1 MKIPVQYHNTFLPF
15 LIVTNIMKKLIVILL
30 CSLSIQAFSQDDL
43 MKMLENETKNQTEY
57 TIATFKGTRLING
70 QTIETVG
77 KNQLNFWI
85 SHRFGALNTGFIE
98 NFFGLDEARIRL
110 GLEYG
115 INNQLTVG
123 IGRSS
128 QEKMYDFYAK
138 YKLLRQSNTM
148 PVTMTLYGSNAI
160 STVATGSSLE
170 SGTVMR
176 YKDNLER
183 MTYTGQ
189 VLIARKFSDRFSLQ
203 LMPTFLHF
211 NKSETTDTPNN
222 MVALGVGGRMKLTK
236 RLSITGEYYYADF
249 NRPASSLYNNS
260 LALGF
265 DIETGGHVFQLH
277 FTNSRGM
284 IERQFI
290 AQTTKSWSDGG
301 IFYGFNI
308 ARSFSLDKK
317 AKELHK

>member
-1 MKIPVQYHNTFLPF
+1 
-15 LIVTNIMKKLIVILL
+15 MKKLFTLFCLISAPIFA
-30 CSLSIQAFSQDDL
+30 QEDL
-43 MKMLENETKNQTEY
+43 MKVLENETKNEQTF
-57 TIATFKGTRLING
+57 TTATFKASRLING
-70 QTIETVG
+70 QTIETAG

-85 SHRFGALNTGFIE
+85 SHRFGAINSGFIE
-98 NFFGLDEARIRL
+98 NFLGLDEARIRL

-115 INNQLTVG
+115 INDKLTVG

-128 QEKMYDFYAK
+128 QEKVYDFYGK
-138 YKLLRQSNTM
+138 YKLLRQSNSMPLTLTM
-148 PVTMTLYGSNAI
+148 YASNAI
-160 STVATGSSLE
+160 STVTTGTPLE

-176 YKDNLER
+176 YYDNLER

-189 VLIARKFSDRFSLQ
+189 ILLARKFNERFSLQ
-203 LMPTFLHF
+203 IMPTIIHF
-211 NKSETTDTPNN
+211 NRAETLDTPNN
-222 MVALGVGGRMKLTK
+222 VAALGVGGRLKLSK
-236 RLSITGEYYYADF
+236 RISVSGEYYADF
-249 NRPASSLYNNS
+249 SRPVSSKYHNS

-290 AQTTKSWSDGG
+290 TQTTKQWSDGG

-317 AKELHK
+317 AKGTHK

>member
-1 MKIPVQYHNTFLPF
+1 
-15 LIVTNIMKKLIVILL
+15 MKKLIITIL
-30 CSLSIQAFSQDDL
+30 CTLSIQAFSQDDL
-43 MKMLENETKNQTEY
+43 MKMLENETKNQTDY
-57 TIATFKGTRLING
+57 VAATFKGTRLING

-85 SHRFGALNTGFIE
+85 SHRFGALNTGFID

-115 INNQLTVG
+115 INDQLTIG

-148 PVTMTLYGSNAI
+148 PVTLTLYGSNAL
-160 STVATGSSLE
+160 STVATGSTLE
-170 SGTVMR
+170 SGTVMK

-189 VLIARKFSDRFSLQ
+189 VLLARKFSDKFSLQ
-203 LMPTFLHF
+203 LMPTFIHF
-211 NKSETTDTPNN
+211 NKAETTDTPND
-222 MVALGVGGRMKLTK
+222 MVALGVGGRIKLTK
-236 RLSITGEYYYADF
+236 RLSITGEYYANF
-249 NRPASSLYNNS
+249 NRPASSTYNNS

-277 FTNSRGM
+277 FTNARGM

-308 ARSFSLDKK
+308 SRGFSLDKK
-317 AKELHK
+317 AKQTHK

>member
-1 MKIPVQYHNTFLPF
+1 
-15 LIVTNIMKKLIVILL
+15 MKKLTIALL
-30 CSLSIQAFSQDDL
+30 CTLSIQAFSQDDL
-43 MKMLENETKNQTEY
+43 MKMLDNETPKQTDY
-57 TIATFKGTRLING
+57 TSATFKSTRLING

-85 SHRFGALNTGFIE
+85 SHRFGALNTGFID

-115 INNQLTVG
+115 ISSQLTIG

-148 PVTMTLYGSNAI
+148 PVTLTMYASNAL
-160 STVATGSSLE
+160 STVATGSTLE
-170 SGTVMR
+170 SGTVMK
-176 YKDNLER
+176 YYDNLER

-189 VLIARKFSDRFSLQ
+189 ILLARKFSDKFSFQ
-203 LMPTFLHF
+203 LMPTFIHF
-211 NKSETTDTPNN
+211 NKSETTDTPNE
-222 MVALGVGGRMKLTK
+222 MVALGVGGRIKLTK

-249 NRPASSLYNNS
+249 NRPKGSLYNNS

-308 ARSFSLDKK
+308 SRSFSLDKK

>member
-1 MKIPVQYHNTFLPF
+1 
-15 LIVTNIMKKLIVILL
+15 MKKLLTVIL
-30 CSLSIQAFSQDDL
+30 CSLCTPLLAQDDL
-43 MKMLENETKNQTEY
+43 MKILDNETKNQTEY
-57 TIATFKGTRLING
+57 VSATFKSTRLING

-115 INNQLTVG
+115 ISSQLTVG

-148 PVTMTLYGSNAI
+148 PVTMTLYGSNAV
-160 STVATGSSLE
+160 STVATGSALE
-170 SGTVMR
+170 SGTVMK
-176 YKDNLER
+176 YNDNLER

-189 VLIARKFSDRFSLQ
+189 ILIARKFSERISLQ
-203 LMPTFLHF
+203 LIPTFLHF

-222 MVALGVGGRMKLTK
+222 MVALGVGGRVKLTK

-249 NRPASSLYNNS
+249 NRPASSNYHNS
-260 LALGF
+260 LAVGF

-290 AQTTKSWSDGG
+290 AQTTKQWSDGG

-308 ARSFSLDKK
+308 ARSFSLNKK
-317 AKELHK
+317 AQKLYK

>member
-1 MKIPVQYHNTFLPF
+1 
-15 LIVTNIMKKLIVILL
+15 MKKLFILL
-30 CSLSIQAFSQDDL
+30 IFFCATPAFSQDDL
-43 MKMLENETKNQTEY
+43 MKILDAESKNQTDY
-57 TIATFKGTRLING
+57 TTATFKGTRLING
-70 QTIETVG
+70 QTIETVS
-77 KNQLNFWI
+77 KNHLNFWI
-85 SHRFGALNTGFIE
+85 SHRFGALNSGFID

-115 INNQLTVG
+115 ITDLLTVG

-138 YKLLRQSNTM
+138 YKLLRQSNTT
-148 PVTMTLYGSNAI
+148 PLTVTLYGSNAI
-160 STVATGSSLE
+160 STVATGSALE

-189 VLIARKFSDRFSLQ
+189 VLLARKFSESVSLQ
-203 LMPTFLHF
+203 LMPTFIHF
-211 NKSETTDTPNN
+211 NKAETTDTPND
-222 MVALGVGGRMKLTK
+222 MVALGVGGRVKLSK
-236 RLSITGEYYYADF
+236 RVSLSAEYYYADF
-249 NRPASSLYNNS
+249 NRPSTSNYHNA

-277 FTNSRGM
+277 FTNARGM

-290 AQTTKSWSDGG
+290 AQTTKQWSDGG

-308 ARSFSLDKK
+308 ARSFSFDKR
-317 AKELHK
+317 AKGMNK

>member
-1 MKIPVQYHNTFLPF
+1 
-15 LIVTNIMKKLIVILL
+15 MKKLFILF
-30 CSLSIQAFSQDDL
+30 CFISFQTFSQDDL
-43 MKMLENETKNQTEY
+43 MKMLDNETKDQT
-57 TIATFKGTRLING
+57 TFTTATFKGTRLING

-85 SHRFGALNTGFIE
+85 SHRFGAINSGFIE

-115 INNQLTVG
+115 ITDKLTVG

-128 QEKMYDFYAK
+128 QEKMYDFYGK
-138 YKLLRQSNTM
+138 YKLLRQSNSM
-148 PVTMTLYGSNAI
+148 PVTLTLYGSNAL
-160 STVATGSSLE
+160 STVATGSALE
-170 SGTVMR
+170 SGTVMK
-176 YKDNLER
+176 YYDNLER

-189 VLIARKFSDRFSLQ
+189 ILLARKFSERFSLQ
-203 LMPTFLHF
+203 IMPTFLHF
-211 NKSETTDTPNN
+211 NRAETIDTPNN
-222 MVALGVGGRMKLTK
+222 MVALGVGGRMKLSK
-236 RLSITGEYYYADF
+236 RLSISGEYYYADF
-249 NRPASSLYNNS
+249 NRPANSNYHNS

-290 AQTTKSWSDGG
+290 AQTTKQWSDGG

-317 AKELHK
+317 AKGMHK

>member
-1 MKIPVQYHNTFLPF
+1 
-15 LIVTNIMKKLIVILL
+15 MKKLLIIVL
-30 CSLSIQAFSQDDL
+30 CSLSTPILAQDDL
-43 MKMLENETKNQTEY
+43 MKMLDNETKNQTEY
-57 TIATFKGTRLING
+57 VSATFKSTRLING

-115 INNQLTVG
+115 ISSQLTVG

-148 PVTMTLYGSNAI
+148 PITMTLYGSNAV
-160 STVATGSSLE
+160 STIATGSALE
-170 SGTVMR
+170 SGTVMK
-176 YKDNLER
+176 YNDNLER

-189 VLIARKFSDRFSLQ
+189 VLIARKFSERISLQ
-203 LMPTFLHF
+203 IMPTFLHF
-211 NKSETTDTPNN
+211 NKSETSDTPNN
-222 MVALGVGGRMKLTK
+222 MVALGVGGRVKLTK

-249 NRPASSLYNNS
+249 NRPASSNYHNS
-260 LALGF
+260 LAVGF

-290 AQTTKSWSDGG
+290 AQTTKQWSDGG

-308 ARSFSLDKK
+308 ARSFSLNKK
-317 AKELHK
+317 AKELDK

>member
-1 MKIPVQYHNTFLPF
+1 
-15 LIVTNIMKKLIVILL
+15 MKKLTIALL
-30 CSLSIQAFSQDDL
+30 CTLSIQAFSQDDL
-43 MKMLENETKNQTEY
+43 MKMLDNETPKQTDY
-57 TIATFKGTRLING
+57 TSATFKSTRLING

-85 SHRFGALNTGFIE
+85 SHRFGALNTGFID

-115 INNQLTVG
+115 ISSQLTIG

-148 PVTMTLYGSNAI
+148 PVTLTMYASNAL
-160 STVATGSSLE
+160 STVATGSTLE
-170 SGTVMR
+170 SGTVMK
-176 YKDNLER
+176 YYDNLER

-189 VLIARKFSDRFSLQ
+189 ILLARKFSDKFSFQ
-203 LMPTFLHF
+203 LMPTLIHF
-211 NKSETTDTPNN
+211 NKSETTDTPNE
-222 MVALGVGGRMKLTK
+222 MVALGVGGRIKLTK

-249 NRPASSLYNNS
+249 NRPKGSLYNNS

-308 ARSFSLDKK
+308 SRSFSLDKK

>member
-1 MKIPVQYHNTFLPF
+1 
-15 LIVTNIMKKLIVILL
+15 MKKLLTLFCLISTQV
-30 CSLSIQAFSQDDL
+30 FSQDDL
-43 MKMLENETKNQTEY
+43 MKMLDDENKDQKTFT
-57 TIATFKGTRLING
+57 TATFKATRLING
-70 QTIETVG
+70 QTVETVG

-85 SHRFGALNTGFIE
+85 SHRFGAINSGFID

-115 INNQLTVG
+115 ITDQLTIG

-128 QEKMYDFYAK
+128 QEKMYDFYGK
-138 YKLLRQSNTM
+138 YKLLRQSNAI
-148 PVTMTLYGSNAI
+148 PVTLTLYGSNAL
-160 STVATGSSLE
+160 STAGTGSVLE
-170 SGTVMR
+170 SGTVMK
-176 YKDNLER
+176 YYDNIER

-189 VLIARKFSDRFSLQ
+189 ILLARKFSERFSLQ
-203 LMPTFLHF
+203 IMPTVLHF
-211 NKSETTDTPNN
+211 NRAETIDTPNN
-222 MVALGVGGRMKLTK
+222 MVALGVGGRMKLSK
-236 RLSITGEYYYADF
+236 RISISGEYYYADF
-249 NRPASSLYNNS
+249 NRPANSNYHNS

-290 AQTTKSWSDGG
+290 AQTTKQWSDGG

-317 AKELHK
+317 AKGMHK

>member
-1 MKIPVQYHNTFLPF
+1 
-15 LIVTNIMKKLIVILL
+15 MKKILALFCLI
-30 CSLSIQAFSQDDL
+30 SIQAFSQDDL
-43 MKMLENETKNQTEY
+43 MKILDNETKDQKTY
-57 TIATFKGTRLING
+57 TTATFKATRLING

-85 SHRFGALNTGFIE
+85 SHRFGAINTGFIE

-115 INNQLTVG
+115 ITDQLTVG
-123 IGRSS
+123 VGRSS
-128 QEKMYDFYAK
+128 QEKMYDFYGK
-138 YKLLRQSNTM
+138 YKLLRQSNSM
-148 PVTMTLYGSNAI
+148 PITLTLYGSNAI
-160 STVATGSSLE
+160 STVETGTPLE

-189 VLIARKFSDRFSLQ
+189 VLLARKFSERFSLQ
-203 LMPTFLHF
+203 IMPTIIHF
-211 NKSETTDTPNN
+211 NKSETENTPNQ
-222 MVALGVGGRMKLTK
+222 MVALGVGGRMKLSK
-236 RLSITGEYYYADF
+236 RISVSGEYYANF
-249 NRPASSLYNNS
+249 SRPDNSNYYNS

-290 AQTTKSWSDGG
+290 AQTTKQWSDGG

-308 ARSFSLDKK
+308 ARGFSLDKK
-317 AKELHK
+317 AKGMHK

>member
-1 MKIPVQYHNTFLPF
+1 
-15 LIVTNIMKKLIVILL
+15 MKKLLVIVL
-30 CSLSIQAFSQDDL
+30 CSLSTAIFAQDDL
-43 MKMLENETKNQTEY
+43 MKMLDNETKNQTEY
-57 TIATFKGTRLING
+57 VSATFKSTRLING

-85 SHRFGALNTGFIE
+85 SHRFGALNTGFID

-115 INNQLTVG
+115 ISSLLTVG

-138 YKLLRQSNTM
+138 YKLLRQSNIM
-148 PVTMTLYGSNAI
+148 PVTMTFYGSNAL

-170 SGTVMR
+170 SGTVMK
-176 YKDNLER
+176 YNDNLER

-189 VLIARKFSDRFSLQ
+189 VLIARKFSERISLQ
-203 LMPTFLHF
+203 IMPTFLHF
-211 NKSETTDTPNN
+211 NKSETIDTPNN
-222 MVALGVGGRMKLTK
+222 MVALGVGGRFKLTK

-249 NRPASSLYNNS
+249 NRPTSSSYHNS
-260 LALGF
+260 LAVGF

-290 AQTTKSWSDGG
+290 AQTTKQWSDGG

-308 ARSFSLDKK
+308 ARSFSLDKR

>member
-1 MKIPVQYHNTFLPF
+1 
-15 LIVTNIMKKLIVILL
+15 MKKLFTITLFL
-30 CSLSIQAFSQDDL
+30 LSIQAFSQDDL

-57 TIATFKGTRLING
+57 TSATFKGTRLING

-77 KNQLNFWI
+77 KKQLNFWI

-115 INNQLTVG
+115 INDKLTLG

-160 STVATGSSLE
+160 STVATGSFLE
-170 SGTVMR
+170 SGTEMK

-189 VLIARKFSDRFSLQ
+189 VLIARKFSDKVSLQ
-203 LMPTFLHF
+203 LMPTLIHF
-211 NKSETTDTPNN
+211 NKAETTDTPND
-222 MVALGVGGRMKLTK
+222 MIALGVGGRVKLTK
-236 RLSITGEYYYADF
+236 RLSITGEYYADF
-249 NRPASSLYNNS
+249 SRPASSPYYNS
-260 LALGF
+260 LAFGF

-308 ARSFSLDKK
+308 ARGFSLDKK
-317 AKELHK
+317 AKGMHK

>member
-1 MKIPVQYHNTFLPF
+1 
-15 LIVTNIMKKLIVILL
+15 MKKLLTLFCLISSQVF
-30 CSLSIQAFSQDDL
+30 AQDDL
-43 MKMLENETKNQTEY
+43 MKMLENETKDQKTF
-57 TIATFKGTRLING
+57 TTATFKATRLING

-85 SHRFGALNTGFIE
+85 SHRFGAINSGFIE

-115 INNQLTVG
+115 ITDQFTVG

-128 QEKMYDFYAK
+128 QEKMYDFYGK
-138 YKLLRQSNTM
+138 YKLLRQSNAM
-148 PVTMTLYGSNAI
+148 PVTLTLYASNAI
-160 STVATGSSLE
+160 STVETGTPLE

-189 VLIARKFSDRFSLQ
+189 ILLARKFNERFSLQ
-203 LMPTFLHF
+203 IMPTIIHF
-211 NKSETTDTPNN
+211 NKAETADTPNQTA
-222 MVALGVGGRMKLTK
+222 ALGVGGRVKLSK
-236 RLSITGEYYYADF
+236 RLSVSGEYYANF
-249 NRPASSLYNNS
+249 NRPASSNYYNS

-290 AQTTKSWSDGG
+290 AQTTKQWSDGG

-317 AKELHK
+317 AKGMHK

>member
-1 MKIPVQYHNTFLPF
+1 M
-15 LIVTNIMKKLIVILL
+15 NIMKKLIIAFL
-30 CSLSIQAFSQDDL
+30 CTLSIQAFSQDDL
-43 MKMLENETKNQTEY
+43 MKMLDNETKNQTDY
-57 TIATFKGTRLING
+57 VSATFKGTRLING

-85 SHRFGALNTGFIE
+85 SHRFGALNTGFID

-115 INNQLTVG
+115 ISSQLTIG

-148 PVTMTLYGSNAI
+148 PVTLTLYGSNAL
-160 STVATGSSLE
+160 STVATGSTLE
-170 SGTVMR
+170 SGTVMK
-176 YKDNLER
+176 YYDNLER

-189 VLIARKFSDRFSLQ
+189 ILLARKFSDRFSFQ
-203 LMPTFLHF
+203 LMPTLIHF
-211 NKSETTDTPNN
+211 NKSETTDTPNE
-222 MVALGVGGRMKLTK
+222 MVALGVGGRIKLTK

-249 NRPASSLYNNS
+249 NRPKGSLYNNS

-308 ARSFSLDKK
+308 SRSFSLDKK

>member
-1 MKIPVQYHNTFLPF
+1 
-15 LIVTNIMKKLIVILL
+15 MKKLFILF
-30 CSLSIQAFSQDDL
+30 CFISFQTFSQDDL
-43 MKMLENETKNQTEY
+43 MKMLDNETKDQT
-57 TIATFKGTRLING
+57 TFTTATFKGTRLING

-77 KNQLNFWI
+77 KNHLNFWI
-85 SHRFGALNTGFIE
+85 SHRFGAINSGFIE

-115 INNQLTVG
+115 ITDKLTVG

-128 QEKMYDFYAK
+128 QEKMYDFYGK
-138 YKLLRQSNTM
+138 YKLLRQSNSM
-148 PVTMTLYGSNAI
+148 PVTLTLYGSNAL
-160 STVATGSSLE
+160 STVATGSVLE
-170 SGTVMR
+170 SGTVMK
-176 YKDNLER
+176 YYDNLER

-189 VLIARKFSDRFSLQ
+189 ILLARKFSERFSLQ
-203 LMPTFLHF
+203 IMPTILHF
-211 NKSETTDTPNN
+211 NRSETIDTPNN
-222 MVALGVGGRMKLTK
+222 MVALGVGGRMKLSK
-236 RLSITGEYYYADF
+236 RISISGEYYYADF
-249 NRPASSLYNNS
+249 NRPSNSNYHNS

-290 AQTTKSWSDGG
+290 AQTTKQWSDGG

-317 AKELHK
+317 VKGMHK

>member
-1 MKIPVQYHNTFLPF
+1 
-15 LIVTNIMKKLIVILL
+15 MKKLLVIVL
-30 CSLSIQAFSQDDL
+30 CSLSTAIFAQDDL
-43 MKMLENETKNQTEY
+43 MKMLDNETKNQTEY
-57 TIATFKGTRLING
+57 VSATFKSTRLING

-85 SHRFGALNTGFIE
+85 SHRFGALNTGFID

-115 INNQLTVG
+115 ISSLFTVG

-138 YKLLRQSNTM
+138 YKLLRQSNIM
-148 PVTMTLYGSNAI
+148 PVTMTFYGSNAL

-170 SGTVMR
+170 SGTVMK
-176 YKDNLER
+176 YNDNLER

-189 VLIARKFSDRFSLQ
+189 VLIARKFSERISLQ
-203 LMPTFLHF
+203 IMPTFLHF
-211 NKSETTDTPNN
+211 NKSETADTPNN
-222 MVALGVGGRMKLTK
+222 MVALGVGGRFKLTK

-249 NRPASSLYNNS
+249 NRPTSSSYHNS
-260 LALGF
+260 LAVGF

-290 AQTTKSWSDGG
+290 AQTTKQWSDGG

>member
-1 MKIPVQYHNTFLPF
+1 MR
-15 LIVTNIMKKLIVILL
+15 KLFIILL
-30 CSLSIQAFSQDDL
+30 CSLSTSIFAQDDL
-43 MKMLENETKNQTEY
+43 MKMLENESKNQTEY
-57 TIATFKGTRLING
+57 TSATFKATRLING
-70 QTIETVG
+70 QTVETMG

-115 INNQLTVG
+115 ISNQLTVG
-123 IGRSS
+123 IGRNS

-148 PVTMTLYGSNAI
+148 PVTMTLYGSNAV

-183 MTYTGQ
+183 MTYTAQ
-189 VLIARKFSDRFSLQ
+189 VLLARKFSDRISLQ
-203 LMPTFLHF
+203 LMPTFIHF
-211 NKSETTDTPNN
+211 NKAETSETPNE
-222 MVALGVGGRMKLTK
+222 MIALGVGGRVKLTK

-249 NRPASSLYNNS
+249 NRPASSAYNNS
-260 LALGF
+260 LAIGF

-308 ARSFSLDKK
+308 SRSFNLGKK
-317 AKELHK
+317 VIPLNK

>member
-1 MKIPVQYHNTFLPF
+1 M
-15 LIVTNIMKKLIVILL
+15 MKKLITILL

-70 QTIETVG
+70 QTVETVG

-123 IGRSS
+123 IGRNS

-138 YKLLRQSNTM
+138 YKLLRQSNIM
-148 PVTMTLYGSNAI
+148 PITMTLHGSNAI
-160 STVATGSSLE
+160 STVATGSPLE

-189 VLIARKFSDRFSLQ
+189 VLIARKFSEKFSLQ

-222 MVALGVGGRMKLTK
+222 MIALGVGGKIGR
-236 RLSITGEYYYADF
+236 A
-249 NRPASSLYNNS
+249 
-260 LALGF
+260 
-265 DIETGGHVFQLH
+265 HV
-277 FTNSRGM
+277 
-284 IERQFI
+284 
-290 AQTTKSWSDGG
+290 
-301 IFYGFNI
+301 
-308 ARSFSLDKK
+308 
-317 AKELHK
+317 

>member
-1 MKIPVQYHNTFLPF
+1 
-15 LIVTNIMKKLIVILL
+15 MKKLILL
-30 CSLSIQAFSQDDL
+30 FCLISTQVFAQDDL
-43 MKMLENETKNQTEY
+43 MKMLDNETKDQTTY
-57 TIATFKGTRLING
+57 TSATFKATRLISG
-70 QTIETVG
+70 QTIETMG

-85 SHRFGALNTGFIE
+85 SHRFGAINSGFID

-115 INNQLTVG
+115 ITGQLTIG

-128 QEKMYDFYAK
+128 QEKMYDFYGK
-138 YKLLRQSNTM
+138 YKLLRQSNSM
-148 PVTMTLYGSNAI
+148 PVTLTLYGSNAI
-160 STVATGSSLE
+160 STVATGSALE
-170 SGTVMR
+170 SGTVMK
-176 YKDNLER
+176 YYDNIER

-189 VLIARKFSDRFSLQ
+189 ILLARKFSERFSLQ
-203 LMPTFLHF
+203 IMPTILHF
-211 NKSETTDTPNN
+211 NRAETIDTPNN
-222 MVALGVGGRMKLTK
+222 MVALGVGGRMKLSK
-236 RLSITGEYYYADF
+236 RISISGEYYYADF
-249 NRPASSLYNNS
+249 NRPANSNYHNS

-290 AQTTKSWSDGG
+290 AQTTKQWSDGG

-317 AKELHK
+317 AKGLHK

>member
-1 MKIPVQYHNTFLPF
+1 
-15 LIVTNIMKKLIVILL
+15 MKKLISIIF
-30 CSLSIQAFSQDDL
+30 CTLSIQAFSQDDL
-43 MKMLENETKNQTEY
+43 MKMLDDENKNQTDY
-57 TIATFKGTRLING
+57 VSATFKGTRLING
-70 QTIETVG
+70 QTIEIVG
-77 KNQLNFWI
+77 KNQLNVWI
-85 SHRFGALNTGFIE
+85 SHRFGALNTGFIN

-115 INNQLTVG
+115 INDQLTVG
-123 IGRSS
+123 IGRST

-138 YKLLRQSNTM
+138 YKLLRQSNSM
-148 PVTMTLYGSNAI
+148 PITLTLYGSNAL
-160 STVATGSSLE
+160 STAATGSSLE
-170 SGTVMR
+170 SGTIMK

-189 VLIARKFSDRFSLQ
+189 MLLARKFSERFSLQ
-203 LMPTFLHF
+203 LMPTFIHF
-211 NKSETTDTPNN
+211 NKAETIDTPND
-222 MVALGVGGRMKLTK
+222 MLALGVGGRIKLTK
-236 RLSITGEYYYADF
+236 RLSLTGEYYANF
-249 NRPASSLYNNS
+249 NRPASSTYNNS
-260 LALGF
+260 LAVGF

-308 ARSFSLDKK
+308 SRGFSLEKK
-317 AKELHK
+317 AKQTHK

>member
-1 MKIPVQYHNTFLPF
+1 
-15 LIVTNIMKKLIVILL
+15 MKKLIITIL
-30 CSLSIQAFSQDDL
+30 CTLSIQAFSQDDL
-43 MKMLENETKNQTEY
+43 MKMLENETKNQTDY
-57 TIATFKGTRLING
+57 VAATFKGTRLING

-85 SHRFGALNTGFIE
+85 SHRFGALNTGFID

-115 INNQLTVG
+115 INDQLTIGVG
-123 IGRSS
+123 RNS

-148 PVTMTLYGSNAI
+148 PITLTLYGSNAL
-160 STVATGSSLE
+160 STVATGSTLE
-170 SGTVMR
+170 SGTVMK

-189 VLIARKFSDRFSLQ
+189 ILLARKFSDKFSFQ
-203 LMPTFLHF
+203 LMPTLIHF
-211 NKSETTDTPNN
+211 NKSESTDTPNE
-222 MVALGVGGRMKLTK
+222 MLALGVGGRIKLTK

-249 NRPASSLYNNS
+249 NRPKGSLYNNS
-260 LALGF
+260 LGVGF

-308 ARSFSLDKK
+308 SRGFSFDKR
-317 AKELHK
+317 AKQTHK

>member
-1 MKIPVQYHNTFLPF
+1 MKTLTIT
-15 LIVTNIMKKLIVILL
+15 LL
-30 CSLSIQAFSQDDL
+30 CTLSIQAFSQDDL
-43 MKMLENETKNQTEY
+43 MKMLDNETKNQTEY
-57 TIATFKGTRLING
+57 TSATFKGTRLING

-85 SHRFGALNTGFIE
+85 SHRFGALNTGFID

-115 INNQLTVG
+115 ISSQLTVG

-148 PVTMTLYGSNAI
+148 PVTLTLYGSNAL
-160 STVATGSSLE
+160 STVATGSTLE
-170 SGTVMR
+170 SGTVMK
-176 YKDNLER
+176 YYDNLER

-189 VLIARKFSDRFSLQ
+189 ILLARKFSDKFSFQ
-203 LMPTFLHF
+203 LMPTLIHF
-211 NKSETTDTPNN
+211 NKSETTDTPNE
-222 MVALGVGGRMKLTK
+222 MVALGVGGRIKLTK

-249 NRPASSLYNNS
+249 NRPKGSLYNNS

-308 ARSFSLDKK
+308 SRSFSLDKK
-317 AKELHK
+317 AKALHK

>member
-1 MKIPVQYHNTFLPF
+1 
-15 LIVTNIMKKLIVILL
+15 MKKILTL
-30 CSLSIQAFSQDDL
+30 FCLVSTQAFSQDDL
-43 MKMLENETKNQTEY
+43 MKMLDNETKDQKTF
-57 TIATFKGTRLING
+57 TTATFKATRLING

-77 KNQLNFWI
+77 KNHLNFWI
-85 SHRFGALNTGFIE
+85 SHRFGAINSGFIE

-115 INNQLTVG
+115 ITDKLTVG

-138 YKLLRQSNTM
+138 YKLLRQSNSM
-148 PVTMTLYGSNAI
+148 PVTLTLYGSNGL
-160 STVATGSSLE
+160 STVATGSPLE
-170 SGTVMR
+170 SGTVMK
-176 YKDNLER
+176 YYDNLER

-189 VLIARKFSDRFSLQ
+189 ILLARKFSERFSLQ
-203 LMPTFLHF
+203 IMPTFLHF
-211 NKSETTDTPNN
+211 NRAETIDTPNN
-222 MVALGVGGRMKLTK
+222 MVALGVGGRMKLSK
-236 RLSITGEYYYADF
+236 RLSISGEYYYADF
-249 NRPASSLYNNS
+249 NRPANSNYHNS

-290 AQTTKSWSDGG
+290 AQTTKQWSDGG

-317 AKELHK
+317 AKGMHK

>member
-1 MKIPVQYHNTFLPF
+1 
-15 LIVTNIMKKLIVILL
+15 MKKLFIIIF
-30 CSLSIQAFSQDDL
+30 CTLSIQAFSQDDL

-115 INNQLTVG
+115 INSQLTVG

-138 YKLLRQSNTM
+138 YKLLRQSNIM

-189 VLIARKFSDRFSLQ
+189 VLIARKFSERFSLQ

-249 NRPASSLYNNS
+249 NRPASSQYNNS

-308 ARSFSLDKK
+308 ARSFSFDKK

>member
-1 MKIPVQYHNTFLPF
+1 
-15 LIVTNIMKKLIVILL
+15 MKKLLILFCL
-30 CSLSIQAFSQDDL
+30 ISTRVFSQDDL
-43 MKMLENETKNQTEY
+43 MKMLDDENKNQTTY
-57 TIATFKGTRLING
+57 TTATFKATRLING

-85 SHRFGALNTGFIE
+85 SHRFGAINSGFID

-115 INNQLTVG
+115 ITDQLTIG

-128 QEKMYDFYAK
+128 QEKMYDFYGK
-138 YKLLRQSNTM
+138 YKLLRQSNSM
-148 PVTMTLYGSNAI
+148 PVTLTLYGSNAV
-160 STVATGSSLE
+160 STAATGSVLE
-170 SGTVMR
+170 SGTMMK
-176 YKDNLER
+176 YYDNIER

-189 VLIARKFSDRFSLQ
+189 VLLARKFSESFSLQ
-203 LMPTFLHF
+203 IMPTILHF
-211 NKSETTDTPNN
+211 NRAETIDTPNN
-222 MVALGVGGRMKLTK
+222 MVALGVGGRMKLSK
-236 RLSITGEYYYADF
+236 RLSISGEYYYADF
-249 NRPASSLYNNS
+249 NRPANSNYHNS

-290 AQTTKSWSDGG
+290 AQTTKQWGDGG

-317 AKELHK
+317 AKGMHK

>member
-1 MKIPVQYHNTFLPF
+1 
-15 LIVTNIMKKLIVILL
+15 MKKNLIIVF
-30 CSLSIQAFSQDDL
+30 CFLSTSIFAQDDL
-43 MKMLENETKNQTEY
+43 MKMLDNETKNQTEY
-57 TIATFKGTRLING
+57 VSATFKSTRLING

-85 SHRFGALNTGFIE
+85 SHRFGALNTGFID

-115 INNQLTVG
+115 ISSQLTVG

-138 YKLLRQSNTM
+138 YKLLRQSNIM
-148 PVTMTLYGSNAI
+148 PVTMTLYGSNAL

-170 SGTVMR
+170 SGTVMK
-176 YKDNLER
+176 YYDNVER

-189 VLIARKFSDRFSLQ
+189 VLIARKFSERISLQ
-203 LMPTFLHF
+203 IMPTFLHF
-211 NKSETTDTPNN
+211 NKSETIDTPNN
-222 MVALGVGGRMKLTK
+222 MVALGVGGRFKLTK

-249 NRPASSLYNNS
+249 NRPTSSSYHNS
-260 LALGF
+260 LAVGF

-290 AQTTKSWSDGG
+290 AQTTKQWSDGG

-308 ARSFSLDKK
+308 ARSFSLDKR

>member
-1 MKIPVQYHNTFLPF
+1 MKNLIITFLC
-15 LIVTNIMKKLIVILL
+15 T
-30 CSLSIQAFSQDDL
+30 LSIPAFSQDDL

-57 TIATFKGTRLING
+57 TAATFKGTRLING

-85 SHRFGALNTGFIE
+85 SHRFGALNTGFID

-115 INNQLTVG
+115 ISNQLTVG

-148 PVTMTLYGSNAI
+148 PVTLTLYGSNAI
-160 STVATGSSLE
+160 STVPTGSFLE
-170 SGTVMR
+170 SGTEMK

-189 VLIARKFSDRFSLQ
+189 ILLARKFSDRFSLQ
-203 LMPTFLHF
+203 LMPTLIHF
-211 NKSETTDTPNN
+211 NKAETIDTPND
-222 MVALGVGGRMKLTK
+222 MVALGVGGRVKLTK
-236 RLSITGEYYYADF
+236 RLSITGEYYFADF
-249 NRPASSLYNNS
+249 NRPKTSLYNNS
-260 LALGF
+260 LAVGF

-277 FTNSRGM
+277 FTNARGM

-308 ARSFSLDKK
+308 ARGFSLDKK

>member
-1 MKIPVQYHNTFLPF
+1 
-15 LIVTNIMKKLIVILL
+15 
-30 CSLSIQAFSQDDL
+30 
-43 MKMLENETKNQTEY
+43 
-57 TIATFKGTRLING
+57 
-70 QTIETVG
+70 
-77 KNQLNFWI
+77 
-85 SHRFGALNTGFIE
+85 
-98 NFFGLDEARIRL
+98 
-110 GLEYG
+110 
-115 INNQLTVG
+115 
-123 IGRSS
+123 
-128 QEKMYDFYAK
+128 
-138 YKLLRQSNTM
+138 M
-148 PVTMTLYGSNAI
+148 PITMTLYGSNAI

-170 SGTVMR
+170 SGTVMK
-176 YKDNLER
+176 YYDNLER

-189 VLIARKFSDRFSLQ
+189 ILLARKFNDKFSLQ

-249 NRPASSLYNNS
+249 NRPGSSQYKNS

>member
-1 MKIPVQYHNTFLPF
+1 
-15 LIVTNIMKKLIVILL
+15 MKKLITIIL
-30 CSLSIQAFSQDDL
+30 CTLSIQAFSQDDL
-43 MKMLENETKNQTEY
+43 MKMLDDENKNQTDY
-57 TIATFKGTRLING
+57 VSATFKGTRLING

-85 SHRFGALNTGFIE
+85 SHRFGALNTGFIN

-123 IGRSS
+123 IGRST

-138 YKLLRQSNTM
+138 YKLLRQSNSM
-148 PVTMTLYGSNAI
+148 PITLSLYGSNAL
-160 STVATGSSLE
+160 STAATGSSLE
-170 SGTVMR
+170 SGTIMK

-189 VLIARKFSDRFSLQ
+189 MLLARKFSERFSLQ
-203 LMPTFLHF
+203 LMPTFIHF
-211 NKSETTDTPNN
+211 NKAETIDTPND
-222 MVALGVGGRMKLTK
+222 MLALGVGGRIKLTK
-236 RLSITGEYYYADF
+236 RLSLTGEYYANF
-249 NRPASSLYNNS
+249 NRPASSTYNNS
-260 LALGF
+260 LAVGF

-308 ARSFSLDKK
+308 SRGFSLDKK
-317 AKELHK
+317 AKQTHK

>member
-1 MKIPVQYHNTFLPF
+1 
-15 LIVTNIMKKLIVILL
+15 MKKLLILL
-30 CSLSIQAFSQDDL
+30 CLISTQVFSQDDL
-43 MKMLENETKNQTEY
+43 MKMLDDENKDQKTFT
-57 TIATFKGTRLING
+57 TATFKATRLING

-85 SHRFGALNTGFIE
+85 SHRFGAINSGFID

-115 INNQLTVG
+115 ITDKLTVG

-128 QEKMYDFYAK
+128 QEKMYDFYGK
-138 YKLLRQSNTM
+138 YKLLRQSNSM
-148 PVTMTLYGSNAI
+148 PVTLTLYGSNAL
-160 STVATGSSLE
+160 STVATGSVLE
-170 SGTVMR
+170 SGTMMK
-176 YKDNLER
+176 YYDNIER

-189 VLIARKFSDRFSLQ
+189 ILLARKISERFSLQ
-203 LMPTFLHF
+203 IMPTILHF
-211 NKSETTDTPNN
+211 NRAETIDTPNN
-222 MVALGVGGRMKLTK
+222 MVALGVGGRMKLSK
-236 RLSITGEYYYADF
+236 RISISGEYYYADF
-249 NRPASSLYNNS
+249 NRPANSNYHNS

-290 AQTTKSWSDGG
+290 AQTTKQWSDGG

-317 AKELHK
+317 AKGMHK

>member
-1 MKIPVQYHNTFLPF
+1 
-15 LIVTNIMKKLIVILL
+15 MKKLLVIVL
-30 CSLSIQAFSQDDL
+30 CSLSTAIFAQDDL
-43 MKMLENETKNQTEY
+43 MKMLDNETKNQTEY
-57 TIATFKGTRLING
+57 VSATFKSTRLINS

-85 SHRFGALNTGFIE
+85 SHRFGALNTGFID

-115 INNQLTVG
+115 ISSLLTVG

-138 YKLLRQSNTM
+138 YKLLRQSNIM
-148 PVTMTLYGSNAI
+148 PVTMTFYGSNAL

-170 SGTVMR
+170 SGTVMK
-176 YKDNLER
+176 YNDNLER

-189 VLIARKFSDRFSLQ
+189 VLIARKFSERISLQ
-203 LMPTFLHF
+203 IMPTFLHF
-211 NKSETTDTPNN
+211 NKSETADTPNN
-222 MVALGVGGRMKLTK
+222 MVALGVGGRFKLTK

-249 NRPASSLYNNS
+249 NRPTSSSYHNS
-260 LALGF
+260 LAVGF

-290 AQTTKSWSDGG
+290 AQTTKQWSDGG

>member
-1 MKIPVQYHNTFLPF
+1 
-15 LIVTNIMKKLIVILL
+15 MKKLIAIIICL
-30 CSLSIQAFSQDDL
+30 CSIQAFSQDDL
-43 MKMLENETKNQTEY
+43 LKMLDDETKNQKEY
-57 TIATFKGTRLING
+57 TSATFKATKLING
-70 QTIETVG
+70 QTVETAG
-77 KNQLNFWI
+77 KNQLNIWI
-85 SHRFGALNTGFIE
+85 SHRFGALNSGFIE

-115 INNQLTVG
+115 ITDQLTLG

-148 PVTMTLYGSNAI
+148 PLTLTLYGSNAL

-170 SGTVMR
+170 SGTIMK

-183 MTYTGQ
+183 MTYTTQ
-189 VLIARKFSDRFSLQ
+189 VLLARKFNERISFQ
-203 LMPTFLHF
+203 LMPTFIHF
-211 NKSETTDTPNN
+211 NKSETIDTPND
-222 MVALGVGGRMKLTK
+222 MIALGVGGRVKLTK
-236 RLSITGEYYYADF
+236 RLSITGEYYYANF
-249 NRPASSLYNNS
+249 NRPASSAYNNS
-260 LALGF
+260 LAIGF

-308 ARSFSLDKK
+308 SRGFSLDKK
-317 AKELHK
+317 AKHLHK